1 MAQIKGVINQ
11 AHRNNELEQIKQ
23 MYNSETTTLLN
34 GNEDSILEMEQT
46 NYEEGELSEEEDQI
60 DINPNNETSQTFE
73 QVLNLWKSMIENEFL
88 DDNWENN
95 GESAVES
102 FLNDTS
108 LETFIS
114 SQKHPQRDLEAKWKL
129 ADLFIEE
136 LGPPSYINNL

>member
-60 DINPNNETSQTFE
+60 DIDPNNETSQTFE

-95 GESAVES
+95 VESAVES

-114 SQKHPQRDLEAKWKL
+114 
-129 ADLFIEE
+129 
-136 LGPPSYINNL
+136 

>member
-1 MAQIKGVINQ
+1 MVQIKGVINQ

-60 DINPNNETSQTFE
+60 DINPNNETSQAFE

-88 DDNWENN
+88 DNNWENN
-95 GESAVES
+95 SESAVES

-114 SQKHPQRDLEAKWKL
+114 SQKHSQRDLEAKWKL